1 MSQLNITELYTVAKK
16 KELEKYKLFDSVL
29 KKCHKKIKSHANNKK
44 IECYYNIPQ
53 FVFGEPLYNIDELKD
68 YIIKSLKM
76 NGLHIKGLEN
86 YWIYINWDI
95 TKPEVKENKK
105 IKKKDDKS
113 YRVVEDYNPSGL
125 FVNNQKALM
134 SINEKSIKMLNG
146 F

>member
-1 MSQLNITELYTVAKK
+1 MSQLNIKELYTVAKK

-29 KKCHKKIKSHANNKK
+29 KKCHTKIKSQANNKK
-44 IECYYNIPQ
+44 IECYYNIPPI
-53 FVFGEPLYNIDELKD
+53 VFGKPLYDIDELKD

-76 NGLHIKGLEN
+76 NGLHIKEHDN

-95 TKPEVKENKK
+95 TKSEVKENKK
-105 IKKKDDKS
+105 IKKKEDKS